1 MQLLHFKVSHKV
13 CMHQF
18 GWLSERGGNFLN
30 LFQKE
35 CGTQKGWVPS
45 EKGGGYNLREKLWQ
59 LQDLN
64 IFVFLLRL
72 WL

>member
-45 EKGGGYNLREKLWQ
+45 EKGGVTTLEK
-59 LQDLN
+59 N
-64 IFVFLLRL
+64 CGSFKI
-72 WL
+72 

>member
-35 CGTQKGWVPS
+35 CGTQKGWVRS
-45 EKGGGYNLREKLWQ
+45 EKGG
-59 LQDLN
+59 LQP
-64 IFVFLLRL
+64 
-72 WL
+72 